1 MSDDMYGVVKGTY
14 FCGMER
20 TEELNDRISDRN
32 IPSASLEPQFSM
44 RPVSTKYSIMPIVNP
59 SPPVSVPIKSEPVYN
74 TANVFNPG
82 TAQAPWSGFASQI
95 NEESKLRNQF
105 FALQKCEQ
113 SEFVPS
119 SNSDLYNSNVPVPV
133 PVPVSGSAS
142 APAEN
147 CVQQPF
153 PGLFQEQTFG
163 NFNPNTCS
171 VGKNFFDNCTR
182 QQLKQT

>member
-1 MSDDMYGVVKGTY
+1 MSNDMYGVVKGTY

-59 SPPVSVPIKSEPVYN
+59 SPSVSTPIKSEPVYN

-105 FALQKCEQ
+105 FALQRCEQ

-119 SNSDLYNSNVPVPV
+119 SNSDLYNSNVPVPN
-133 PVPVSGSAS
+133 SAS
-142 APAEN
+142 AET

-153 PGLFQEQTFG
+153 PDLFQEQTFG
-163 NFNPNTCS
+163 SFNPNTCS